1 MSWKESSVVNERM
14 SFITRLNA
22 GERMSDL
29 CLHYGISRKT
39 GYKFKERFER
49 LGLIGLGDQSRAPI
63 RNRRLRGPV
72 AELVLELRR
81 KHPTWGPRKLLEV
94 LRGLHP
100 GIPMPGTT
108 AIGSLIDREGLVTP
122 HRRRNRVPAFPDH
135 LTQAAAANEVWC
147 ADYKGQ
153 FRLGNTSYCYPLT
166 VSDDATRFLIAI
178 DAFERINL
186 EEARISFEEAFTKY
200 GLPKVIRTDN
210 GAPFASCGLL
220 GLTRLSVFWIKQG
233 IRPERIKSGEP
244 QQNGRHERMHRTLKA
259 ETTRPAA
266 RNLLQQQERFDCF
279 VETYNNVRPH
289 EALGMS
295 TPAKVYKPS
304 GRSFI
309 AKTLDYPLHDDVVK
323 VDRSGHT
330 NIVRGRGGSF
340 FVSGALAGERI
351 GIREL
356 ENDTW
361 LLTFAGI
368 DLGVYDA
375 PSHFFQ
381 QIDIPVSAPPE
392 T

>member
-14 SFITRLNA
+14 GFITRLNA

-39 GYKFKERFER
+39 GYKFKERFEQ

-63 RNRRLRGPV
+63 RSRRLRGPV
-72 AELVLELRR
+72 ADLVLELRR
-81 KHPTWGPRKLLEV
+81 KHPTWGPRKLVEV
-94 LRGLHP
+94 LRRLHP
-100 GIPMPGTT
+100 GIPLPGTT
-108 AIGSLIDREGLVTP
+108 AVGSLLYREGLVTP
-122 HRRRNRVPAFPDH
+122 QRRRNRVPSFPDH
-135 LTQAAAANEVWC
+135 LTQAASANEVWC

-153 FRLGNTSYCYPLT
+153 FRLGNANYCYPLT
-166 VSDDATRFLIAI
+166 VSDDATRFLIGI
-178 DAFERINL
+178 DAFERINC
-186 EEARISFEEAFTKY
+186 EEARIAFEEAFMKY

-210 GAPFASCGLL
+210 GAPFASCGLF

-289 EALGMS
+289 EALGMT
-295 TPAKVYKPS
+295 TPVTVYQPS
-304 GRSFI
+304 SRIFI
-309 AKTLDYPLHDDVVK
+309 AKALDYPLHDDVVK

-330 NIVRGRGGSF
+330 NVIRRRGGSF

-356 ENDTW
+356 EDETW

-375 PSHFFQ
+375 QSHFFQ
-381 QIDIPVSAPPE
+381 QADIPVSAPPE

>member
-49 LGLIGLGDQSRAPI
+49 LGLVGLGDQSRAPI

-72 AELVLELRR
+72 ADLVLDLRR
-81 KHPTWGPRKLLEV
+81 KQPTWGPRKLVEV
-94 LRGLHP
+94 LRQRHP
-100 GIPMPGTT
+100 GVALPGAT
-108 AIGSLIDREGLVTP
+108 AVGSLLDREGLVTP
-122 HRRRNRVPAFPDH
+122 QRRRNRVPLFLDH
-135 LTQAAAANEVWC
+135 LTQGASANEVWS

-153 FRLGNTSYCYPLT
+153 FRLGNTNYCYPLT
-166 VSDDATRFLIAI
+166 ISDDATRFLIAI
-178 DAFERINL
+178 DGFERINL
-186 EEARISFEEAFTKY
+186 EEARIAFEGAFTKY

-233 IRPERIKSGEP
+233 IRPERIKPGEP

-266 RNLLQQQERFDCF
+266 KNLLQQQERFDCF
-279 VETYNNVRPH
+279 VETYNTVRPH
-289 EALGMS
+289 EALGMA
-295 TPAKVYKPS
+295 TPAKVYQPS
-304 GRSFI
+304 SRI
-309 AKTLDYPLHDDVVK
+309 LTAKTLDYPLHDDVLK
-323 VDRSGHT
+323 VDPSGHV
-330 NIVRGRGGSF
+330 NIIRRRGGSF
-340 FVSGALAGERI
+340 FVSGALAGEQI
-351 GIREL
+351 GVREL
-356 ENDTW
+356 EDDTW
-361 LLTFAGI
+361 LLTFASL
-368 DLGVYDA
+368 DLGIYD
-375 PSHFFQ
+375 PRSHHFQ